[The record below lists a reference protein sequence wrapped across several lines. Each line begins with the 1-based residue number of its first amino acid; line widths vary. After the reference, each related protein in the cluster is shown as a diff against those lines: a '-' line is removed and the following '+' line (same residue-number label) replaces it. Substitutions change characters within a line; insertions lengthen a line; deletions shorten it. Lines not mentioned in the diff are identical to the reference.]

1 MKMGLIRILQKI
13 EISVCKCYQNWEN
26 HGGESNRMR
35 KFIEFHEFH
44 SKFTQNTCT
53 ALKNIPVIWQNSF
66 PKWENWEIRQ
76 NKGIL
81 KACLLTIRFTIF
93 FQPIFQTFRETIF
106 WVRHF

>member
-1 MKMGLIRILQKI
+1 MGLIRILQKI

-44 SKFTQNTCT
+44 SKFTQNICT
-53 ALKNIPVIWQNSF
+53 ALKKIPVIWKNFFFQNG
-66 PKWENWEIRQ
+66 KNREIRQ